1 MVEVQGDKARVVENE
16 VREGKGKER
25 EGGNL
30 EVVVDIESIRLDGL
44 DLRTERE
51 ESRVMARFFNL
62 NS

>member
-30 EVVVDIESIRLDGL
+30 EVVVDIELIRLDGL

-51 ESRVMARFFNL
+51 KSRVMARFFNL